1 MSSEKPLLSVNSS
14 KVIRTFV
21 SDKVLIGCARGLAA
35 AVPERAADDLL
46 DFSVVYIDTRSD
58 PHIVSAQNVAHRVET
73 GFPSCKE
80 FSRFHGAFAEN
91 GYLRWSYK
99 FYGSE
104 GMTEA
109 AFALRATHRY
119 GMALGADDAHRLRF
133 SPLNALL
140 FELAWA
146 AVIYGVITLAGRIRP
161 IRRKK

>member
-1 MSSEKPLLSVNSS
+1 MKKAIIALGSALALN
-14 KVIRTFV
+14 
-21 SDKVLIGCARGLAA
+21 LAA
-35 AVPERAADDLL
+35 LAVNWRA
-46 DFSVVYIDTRSD
+46 F
-58 PHIVSAQNVAHRVET
+58 VET
-73 GFPSCKE
+73 D
-80 FSRFHGAFAEN
+80 
-91 GYLRWSYK
+91 YLRWSYK

-104 GMTEA
+104 VMSEA

-133 SPLNALL
+133 SLLNALL